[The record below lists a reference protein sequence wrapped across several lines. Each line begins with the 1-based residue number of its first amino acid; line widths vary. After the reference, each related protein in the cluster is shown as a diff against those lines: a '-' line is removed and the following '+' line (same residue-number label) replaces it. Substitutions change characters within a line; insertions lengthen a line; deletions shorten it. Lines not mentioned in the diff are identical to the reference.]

1 MNKAELKNYHKQK
14 DSAELIKAQK
24 AATDHLMSTLSH
36 LPWTREAVVAGG
48 APREWY
54 RQQPASDIDIFLI
67 GTTITKTQLEF
78 TLREAGF
85 DVKEATRGDRYSDD
99 SDDYGYR
106 NPGIKWVYDG
116 HIDWRSSVLS
126 GAHRIKY
133 QVIVTEFSDLSKLL
147 GSFPVE
153 ISKFTWNH
161 VTKKITG
168 EPGALKDMADKTV
181 TKTGFDYKRGKY
193 VDKILHKFPDHKFVN
208 LFDQSNAVSKTKG
221 ADHPYRMA
229 AKHPENRPQPITPDQ
244 FVYWL
249 QGFFEMANPTALNEL
264 QTTMVKDHLALVF
277 NKLTP
282 NRNGD
287 VFMPKPVQWSANVDE
302 QRRIATE
309 VKGPVIEVTW
319 EKDELGSASEP
330 VYFSDKSESF
340 KRPTFKVPL
349 STISAAK
356 TLVSC

>member
-1 MNKAELKNYHKQK
+1 MNKAELENYHKQK

-24 AATDHLMSTLSH
+24 SATDHLMSTLSH

-54 RQQPASDIDIFLI
+54 RQQPATDIDIFLI
-67 GTTITKTQLEF
+67 GTTITKTQLEC

-85 DVKEATRGDRYSDD
+85 DVKEATRGDRYSD
-99 SDDYGYR
+99 SDYGYR
-106 NPGIKWVYDG
+106 NPGIQWVYDG
-116 HIDWRSSVLS
+116 HIDWRPSSLS

-133 QVIVTEFSDLSKLL
+133 QVIVTKFPDLAKLL
-147 GSFPVE
+147 ASFPVE

-161 VTKKITG
+161 VTKKING

-193 VDKILHKFPDHKFVN
+193 VDKILRKYPDHTYVN
-208 LFDQSNAVSKTKG
+208 LFDPPNAVIKTKG
-221 ADHPYRMA
+221 VDHPYRMA
-229 AKHPENRPQPITPDQ
+229 AKHPENPPRPITPDQ

-249 QGFFEMANPTALNEL
+249 QGFFEMANPIALNEL
-264 QTTMVKDHLALVF
+264 QTTMIKDHLALVF

-287 VFMPKPVQWSANVDE
+287 VFMPRPGESWPTSPVDL
-302 QRRIATE
+302 RPTD
-309 VKGPVIEVTW
+309 VKGQMIEVTW
-319 EKDELGSASEP
+319 EKDELGSTSEP
-330 VYFSDKSESF
+330 VYFSDKSEWF

>member
-1 MNKAELKNYHKQK
+1 MNRAELKNYHKQK

-85 DVKEATRGDRYSDD
+85 DVKEAARGDRYSD

-133 QVIVTEFSDLSKLL
+133 QVIVTEFQDLSKLL

-161 VTKKITG
+161 VTKKING

-181 TKTGFDYKRGKY
+181 TKTAFDYKRGKY

-208 LFDQSNAVSKTKG
+208 LFDNANAVATKTKK

-229 AKHPENRPQPITPDQ
+229 AKHPENPPQAMDPTA
-244 FVYWL
+244 FVFWL

-287 VFMPKPVQWSANVDE
+287 VFMPRPVQWPANVDE

-309 VKGPVIEVTW
+309 VKGRMLEVKTDQVPEPSVTAPFAIYNGHELVKVSPSYVSPV
-319 EKDELGSASEP
+319 
-330 VYFSDKSESF
+330 
-340 KRPTFKVPL
+340 
-349 STISAAK
+349 K

>member
-85 DVKEATRGDRYSDD
+85 DVKEATRGDRYSD

-106 NPGIKWVYDG
+106 NPGIKWVYGG

-133 QVIVTEFSDLSKLL
+133 QVIVTEFQDLSKLL

-161 VTKKITG
+161 VTKKING
-168 EPGALKDMADKTV
+168 DHGALKDMADKTV

-208 LFDQSNAVSKTKG
+208 LFDRPNAVSKTNG

-229 AKHPENRPQPITPDQ
+229 AKHPENPPRPITPDQ

-287 VFMPKPVQWSANVDE
+287 VFMPKPMV
-302 QRRIATE
+302 
-309 VKGPVIEVTW
+309 EVTW
-319 EKDELGSASEP
+319 ENDQLVPSSEP